1 MMGKGKFHY
10 ASSMVFSCF
19 ILQMVMVVG
28 QQSVPLMLGDIAE
41 TLQISATEAG
51 GLTGAFSLF
60 YGSLG
65 FVWGFVSDKIGV
77 RKVLMISLACVT
89 AGLLLFG
96 LFVFFSAVLGLYR
109 FGDALSRMH
118 AAAVG
123 DALGIFCILAGLMVL
138 HGWSLSGAKT
148 LLVFLFLWL
157 TSPVSSHLIAEM
169 EVMTVPEIEKE
180 CEVEER

>member
-10 ASSMVFSCF
+10 AYSMVFSCF

-28 QQSVPLMLGDIAE
+28 LQSVPLMLGDIAE

-77 RKVLMISLACVT
+77 RKVLMISIVIMFIFCALFLPTLFTLTGLDFSGILVVLVF
-89 AGLLLFG
+89 AGLTWPVVKVCTIGRDRIRDWWLQRRRTEK
-96 LFVFFSAVLGLYR
+96 AV
-109 FGDALSRMH
+109 
-118 AAAVG
+118 
-123 DALGIFCILAGLMVL
+123 
-138 HGWSLSGAKT
+138 
-148 LLVFLFLWL
+148 
-157 TSPVSSHLIAEM
+157 
-169 EVMTVPEIEKE
+169 
-180 CEVEER
+180 ERPRARS

>member
-1 MMGKGKFHY
+1 
-10 ASSMVFSCF
+10 MVHN
-19 ILQMVMVVG
+19 
-28 QQSVPLMLGDIAE
+28 IA
-41 TLQISATEAG
+41 TVI
-51 GLTGAFSLF
+51 GL
-60 YGSLG
+60 
-65 FVWGFVSDKIGV
+65 
-77 RKVLMISLACVT
+77 
-89 AGLLLFG
+89 GLLLFG

-169 EVMTVPEIEKE
+169 EVMTVAEIDKE
-180 CEVEER
+180 CEVEVR